1 MASVAI
7 AVLAAAFGIAL
18 AGGFVFV
25 ARARR
30 AERRL
35 AVLDQ
40 VASSAKTG
48 RSLEETLSAITD
60 LLVPELADVCTI
72 DLIEEGTVRRAT
84 VRAHGHR
91 ATEIETGLK
100 AREPVLQTRMAGAAA
115 GAKQE
120 PRFYE
125 RVSAADMRD
134 VATDQA
140 DLDLLLSLDIRSS
153 VTVELRTRGEA
164 TGMLSLGVIR
174 RRRRGFHPED
184 ARFVSTL
191 ADRIALALDNAGLF
205 SELERRERE
214 RSEIAETL
222 QRGLLPPPLPHIPG
236 WSLAASYRP
245 AGAENELGGD
255 FYDAFRISG
264 GWMVVVGDVTGR
276 GAQAAAVTAHA
287 RYTLRTAAALT
298 GDPVVA
304 LRTLNREL
312 LARRG
317 AALCSVAAMAIDEG
331 EERSLRLAVAGHPPP
346 LVAGPGGAREAAR
359 AGPVLG
365 AFADVSWRIGH
376 AELGPGE
383 VLVVITDGVT
393 DARGNSERFGEPRLR
408 RELQGVAGVAP
419 ATQRLEVALQSF
431 SHGDQEDDAAIV
443 AIAPAPS
450 ARQPAAAAERE
461 LVERLFDAFNRRDGE
476 EIVELCDER
485 MEFFATG
492 TAEAI
497 GRHVPY
503 VGPAGLQQY
512 LRDVEDAWDELLITP
527 SVVETRN
534 GNGGVMV
541 FGRVYARSRLLG
553 IRDIPV
559 AWTWE
564 LRGDQFVRGEVFPDP
579 DQAPG

>member
-7 AVLAAAFGIAL
+7 AVLVAALVLALVLLAAFA
-18 AGGFVFV
+18 V
-25 ARARR
+25 RARR
-30 AERRL
+30 TERRL

-40 VASSAKTG
+40 VADSAETG
-48 RSLEETLSAITD
+48 HSLEETLTAITD
-60 LLVPELADVCTI
+60 MLVPELADLCTI
-72 DLIEEGTVRRAT
+72 DLIEEGRVRRAA
-84 VRAHGHR
+84 VRAHGPR
-91 ATEIETGLK
+91 AAEIEAGIR
-100 AREPVLQTRMAGAAA
+100 ARQPVLQARMADAAA
-115 GAKQE
+115 REKQQ
-120 PRFYE
+120 PRFFE
-125 RVSAADMRD
+125 RVSVTDMRE
-134 VATDQA
+134 VASDQA
-140 DLDLLLSLDIRSS
+140 DLDFLLSTEIHSS

-164 TGMLSLGVIR
+164 TGMLSLGIIH
-174 RRRRGFHPED
+174 RRRGFGPED
-184 ARFVSTL
+184 AHFVSTL
-191 ADRIALALDNAGLF
+191 AGRIALALDNAGLF
-205 SELERRERE
+205 SELKRRDHE

-222 QRGLLPPPLPHIPG
+222 QRGLLPPPLPHIPS
-236 WSLAASYRP
+236 WSLAATYRP

-312 LARRG
+312 LTRRG

-331 EERSLRLAVAGHPPP
+331 DARSLRLAVAGHPPP
-346 LVAGPGGAREAAR
+346 LIAGARGAREAAP

-365 AFADVSWRIGH
+365 AFPDASWRVGH
-376 AELGPGE
+376 AELGQGE

-393 DARGNSERFGEPRLR
+393 DARGDSERFGEPRLR

-419 ATQRLEVALQSF
+419 ATQRLEIALQSF
-431 SHGDQEDDAAIV
+431 SPGNQEDDAAIL

-450 ARQPAAAAERE
+450 ALPLAVAAERE
-461 LVERLFDAFNRRDGE
+461 LVERLFAAFNRRDGE

-497 GRHVPY
+497 GRDAPY
-503 VGPAGLQQY
+503 MGPSGLQQY
-512 LRDVEDAWDELLITP
+512 LRDVERAWDELLITP
-527 SVVETRN
+527 SVVESRN

-559 AWTWE
+559 AWAWE
-564 LRGDQFVRGEVFPDP
+564 LRGERFVRGEVFPDP
-579 DQAPG
+579 DQAPR